1 MKRVREG
8 DPLPKVEQ
16 TVTQDRIDR
25 YAEASGDFNPI
36 HVDQEFAAGSHFGGT
51 VAHGMMVAASISQM
65 MTAAF
70 GTDWLRSGRLKLRFR
85 APVLPGDT
93 VTAFGA
99 VKRVRQLD
107 GATEVVCTVGV
118 RRQNDESAITG
129 DATVTLASAGSTS

>member
-1 MKRVREG
+1 MMRVREG

-16 TVTQDRIDR
+16 AVTQGRIDR

-36 HVDQEFAAGSHFGGT
+36 HVDHGFAAGSHFGGT
-51 VAHGMMVAASISQM
+51 VAHGMMVAASISEM
-65 MTAAF
+65 MTATF
-70 GTDWLRSGRLKLRFR
+70 GTDWLRSGKLKLRFR

-107 GATEVVCTVGV
+107 GATEVLCSVGV

-129 DATVTLASAGSTS
+129 DATVTLASAGSMS

>member
-8 DPLPKVEQ
+8 DRLPKVEK

-36 HVDQEFAAGSHFGGT
+36 HVDQDFAAGSHFGGT
-51 VAHGMMVAASISQM
+51 VAHGMMVAASISEM

-99 VKRVRQLD
+99 VKRVRQRD
-107 GATEVVCTVGV
+107 GATEVACSVGV
-118 RRQNDESAITG
+118 CRQNDESAITG
-129 DATVTLASAGSTS
+129 DAVVTLASVGSTS

>member
-8 DPLPKVEQ
+8 DTLPKVEK

-36 HVDQEFAAGSHFGGT
+36 HVDQDFAAGSHFGGT
-51 VAHGMMVAASISQM
+51 VAHGMMVAASISEM

-93 VTAFGA
+93 VRAFGA

-107 GATEVVCTVGV
+107 GATEVACSVGV
-118 RRQNDESAITG
+118 RRQNDESAVTG

>member
-1 MKRVREG
+1 MKSVREG
-8 DPLPKVEQ
+8 DPLPKVEK

-36 HVDQEFAAGSHFGGT
+36 HVDQDFAAGSHFGGT
-51 VAHGMMVAASISQM
+51 VAHGMMVAASISEM

-107 GATEVVCTVGV
+107 GATEVACSVGV

>member
-8 DPLPKVEQ
+8 DPLPTVEK

-36 HVDQEFAAGSHFGGT
+36 HVDQDFAVGSHFGGT
-51 VAHGMMVAASISQM
+51 VAHGMMVAASISEM

-85 APVLPGDT
+85 APALPGDT

-99 VKRVRQLD
+99 LKRVRQLD
-107 GATEVVCTVGV
+107 GVTEVACSVGV